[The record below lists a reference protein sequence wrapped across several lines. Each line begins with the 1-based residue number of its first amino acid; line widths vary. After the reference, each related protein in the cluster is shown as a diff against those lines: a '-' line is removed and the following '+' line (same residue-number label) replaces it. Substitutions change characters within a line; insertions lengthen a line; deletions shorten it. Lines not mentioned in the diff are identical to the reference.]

1 KPLVYLDNA
10 ATVQKPLSVIEAVEQ
25 YYTQY
30 NSNIHRGTH
39 TLSRQATEMFEQSR
53 EKIRQFIGAK
63 HAHEII
69 FTKGTTESVNLV
81 ASSFAKAFLKPD
93 DEIIISAMEHH
104 ANIVPWQLAGEQYGS
119 RLKIIPLDENGDLQL
134 EAYENLFSERTKLVA
149 VSHVSNV
156 LGTINPIKKIID
168 IAHQYHVPVLV
179 DGAQG
184 IKSRKIDV
192 QDLDCDFYCFSGHKI
207 YAPMGIGILYGK
219 EKYLDNMPPYQGGG
233 EMIDRVSFE
242 KTTFNRLPFKFEAGT
257 PNVGGAVGLAK
268 AIDFMTDCG
277 IENMIAHED
286 ALLAYAT
293 RKLQETEGVNIIGT
307 AKEKAA
313 VISFLQNNIH
323 PTDTGT
329 LLDMMGVAVR
339 TGHHCAQP
347 LIDALNI
354 PGTVRISFAVYN
366 DFEDID
372 IFIQALQKAKL
383 MLE

>member
-1 KPLVYLDNA
+1 VYLDNA